1 MVLPGL
7 TLGSRPAWVA
17 RLTLEL
23 GGAGFTLELSHLVAG
38 AVRLGGSSF
47 WAPGR
52 LPGLQA
58 WLFNCQ

>member
-1 MVLPGL
+1 M

-23 GGAGFTLELSHLVAG
+23 RSTGFTLSFLTWWPG

-47 WAPGR
+47 CVAGR

-58 WLFNCQ
+58 WLFNC